1 MGASCSL
8 HIFVSTIWG
17 LMFDGLISYLS
28 KGQGLTRDTLEEV
41 TDADDLWLQSLEMKN
56 PDKNP
61 RTREASPVTT
71 AIVTA

>member
-1 MGASCSL
+1 MY
-8 HIFVSTIWG
+8 IWNFFLSKG
-17 LMFDGLISYLS
+17 LNEEWELWLSYLS
-28 KGQGLTRDTLEEV
+28 KGQGLTRDTLDEV

-61 RTREASPVTT
+61 RTSPARPVTT

>member
-1 MGASCSL
+1 
-8 HIFVSTIWG
+8 
-17 LMFDGLISYLS
+17 MFDGLISYLS

-41 TDADDLWLQSLEMKN
+41 TDADDLWLHSREMKN